1 MIWGKNARFVPIC
14 SYRAIRAHHL
24 PGRLGLVYFGKHGR
38 LAQLGER
45 CTHIA
50 EVTGSRPV
58 SPTILL
64 NVAHARA
71 GRYFTR
77 ETAATMTE
85 IHHEEITLAA
95 ADGHAIHLQAW
106 TPAGDAVGVIQLL
119 HGLGEHIMR
128 YERFARS
135 AVERGY
141 IVCGHDHRGHGASD
155 GERGYFADENGWQKV
170 VEDVR
175 VVNDHMRSTFGSK
188 PVFQLAHSMGSFIGQ
203 AFAMQ
208 YGARLAGLLL
218 SGSSWPQR
226 AQLLPGRLLAKLESW
241 RLGKRGHSALINA
254 LGFGSFNRRFRPS
267 RTEMDWLTRDE
278 AEVDKYMA
286 DPRCG
291 GPFTCGLWLDFLG
304 GLFELGSDHSLARI
318 PADLPILITGGSAD
332 PVGGE
337 KGMTR
342 LAMRYKQTS
351 HQRVKLKI
359 YPEGRH
365 EMLNEIGREAVT
377 ADWLNWIDAQT

>member
-1 MIWGKNARFVPIC
+1 
-14 SYRAIRAHHL
+14 
-24 PGRLGLVYFGKHGR
+24 
-38 LAQLGER
+38 
-45 CTHIA
+45 
-50 EVTGSRPV
+50 
-58 SPTILL
+58 
-64 NVAHARA
+64 
-71 GRYFTR
+71 
-77 ETAATMTE
+77 MTE
-85 IHHEEITLAA
+85 TRHEEIILTAD
-95 ADGHAIHLQAW
+95 DGHAIHLQAW
-106 TPAGDAVGVIQLL
+106 TPAGDAVGAIQLL

-128 YERFARS
+128 YERFAKS
-135 AVERGY
+135 AVDRGY
-141 IVCGHDHRGHGASD
+141 MVCGHDHRGHGVSN
-155 GERGYFADENGWQKV
+155 GERGYFTDENGWEKI

-175 VVNDHMRSTFGSK
+175 VVNDHMRSTCGSK

-203 AFAMQ
+203 TFAMQ

-226 AQLLPGRLLAKLESW
+226 AQLLPGRLLANLESW
-241 RLGKRGHSALINA
+241 RLGKRGHSALINV
-254 LGFGSFNRRFRPS
+254 LGFGAFNRRFRPT

-286 DPRCG
+286 DPHCG
-291 GPFTCGLWLDFLG
+291 GPFTCGLWMDFLG

-359 YPEGRH
+359 YPECRH
-365 EMLNEIGREAVT
+365 EMLNEVNREEVT
-377 ADWLNWIDAQT
+377 ADWLDWIEAHT